1 MRAFFIHFCD
11 CALKKYAVK
20 LDAYQFW
27 YDQCTIHVIL
37 DLAEWFQCRN
47 LLLIKG
53 YINNL

>member
-27 YDQCTIHVIL
+27 YDQCTVHVIL

-53 YINNL
+53 YINNF